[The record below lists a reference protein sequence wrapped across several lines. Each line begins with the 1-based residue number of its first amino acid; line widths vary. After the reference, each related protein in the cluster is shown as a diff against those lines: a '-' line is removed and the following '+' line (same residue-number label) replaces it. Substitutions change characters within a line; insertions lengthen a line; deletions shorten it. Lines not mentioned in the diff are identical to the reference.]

1 MYLHIAL
8 LYPRRLRHQI
18 GGTFISTNS
27 IYLFQYFA
35 LYTQLENMPGDAD
48 DELDIDGGGAK
59 SFGVKLSSKSDQK
72 SAAAPKIKRKGR
84 KLLNQSRI

>member
-1 MYLHIAL
+1 MNPKFKYQCGEIFL
-8 LYPRRLRHQI
+8 
-18 GGTFISTNS
+18 STNG

-59 SFGVKLSSKSDQK
+59 SFGAKLSSK
-72 SAAAPKIKRKGR
+72 SAAAPKIKRKG
-84 KLLNQSRI
+84 